1 MNKKELIKTLETLD
15 MRPGR
20 GLGQNFLL
28 DGNLLDFIARAS
40 GLEEGD
46 EVLEVGPGFGALTE
60 KLLIHGGNVTAVEYD
75 HRLAAFLRKKFAGQP
90 LKIVEADA
98 CRVDYRE
105 LFGVRPFKAI
115 ANLPYAISTV
125 FIARILDGAVQPRT
139 MFFML
144 QKEMGERLAAT
155 PGSKAYGALSV
166 RCQLMYDV
174 SISRIVPPEVFYPA
188 PEVESALVKFVRHD
202 RFDLND
208 GIGKSVSGVV
218 KLAFSQRRKQLGKV
232 LSHGSYGAENVSAA
246 FAQLGL
252 PLEIRPDRIDVEQF
266 YQLGKLLKKESQL

>member
-1 MNKKELIKTLETLD
+1 MKTLESLD

-40 GLEEGD
+40 GLEAGD

-60 KLLIHGGNVTAVEYD
+60 KFLARGGNVTAVEYD
-75 HRLAAFLRKKFAGQP
+75 HRLADYLRKRFADST

-98 CRVDYRE
+98 CRVDYGE
-105 LFGVRPFKAI
+105 LFAGRSFKAI

-125 FIARILDGAVQPRT
+125 FIARILDGAVLPDT

-166 RCQLMYDV
+166 RCQLDYQV
-174 SISRIVPPEVFYPA
+174 SIARIVPPEVFYPA

-202 RFDLND
+202 RYDLSD
-208 GIGKSVSGVV
+208 GIGKSVSSVV
-218 KLAFSQRRKQLGKV
+218 KLAFSQRRKQMGKV
-232 LSHGSYGAENVSAA
+232 LAHGPYDEKSVTAA

-252 PLEIRPDRIDVEQF
+252 PLEVRPDRVSVAQF
-266 YQLGKLLKKESQL
+266 YQLGKLLRKEAHDE